1 MKKNKSKK
9 VLIIGIVVLVII
21 LILGAIYLTLATNMF
36 KSSKDLFFKYAA
48 QIFDSE
54 TGFIDNKI
62 AQYNEKKEST
72 VFEHEGKFTVNI
84 NSENLDEK
92 TLEHINNASIS
103 FAGNVDNS
111 NNKLEE
117 LIKINYSDNVNFPFL
132 FKKINGQVGIKFN
145 ELSKRYF
152 IADEE
157 DLSSLFTKV
166 TNQDNTTYGNS
177 NNDTFNI
184 SLNSIDLSK
193 IEFSSQEKENIKN
206 KYLPIIENSLEQ
218 SNFTKVST
226 VQSEGYALKIDNNK
240 LKEILV
246 KILEELKNDDSI
258 LDKFNSVLN
267 LNITNNT
274 IDQIKD
280 TLEQFEIPEG
290 STTITLYQ
298 SKEKL
303 NKIEIQFNDE
313 FKIAIAKTSDVNQV
327 NYEIDLQS
335 KDFSVNFTL
344 NYTGLQDLKSII
356 ENYTLSFNMGST
368 GDTYSYTIENNVN
381 FTDEEINIDEFNKNE
396 SINISNLNEEKR
408 NQLLAIITNS
418 LTKANTTKMEE
429 AKVKGEEFLNIIP
442 VLGQSLNLYNSSKS
456 VLEGDE
462 EEDNTTN
469 AENNINTSTN
479 TTTEENTNSSSNLVN
494 DMEKLTKESFNEKF
508 KAYEGDNVRGATVK
522 SLVMNIIAN
531 NMVDDGRK
539 IEVTGDIKLTG
550 DEVPDSIETSKYYK
564 VKCTMG
570 SEGYINKIDITEKK

>member
-1 MKKNKSKK
+1 MKNNKSKK
-9 VLIIGIVVLVII
+9 VLIIGIVVLFII
-21 LILGAIYLTLATNMF
+21 LILGAMYLTLATNMF
-36 KSSKDLFFKYAA
+36 KSSKDLFFKYVS
-48 QIFDSE
+48 QIFDDE

-72 VFEHEGKFTVNI
+72 VFEHEGKFTVDI

-92 TLEHINNASIS
+92 ILKHINDASIS

-132 FKKINGQVGIKFN
+132 VKKINGQMGIKFN

-157 DLSSLFTKV
+157 DLNSLFTKV

-177 NNDTFNI
+177 NNNTFNI

-193 IEFSSQEKENIKN
+193 IEFSSQEKESIKN

-226 VQSEGYALKIDNNK
+226 AQSEGYALKIDNNK
-240 LKEILV
+240 FKEIFV

-274 IDQIKD
+274 IDQIIYI
-280 TLEQFEIPEG
+280 LEQSEMPEG

-327 NYEIDLQS
+327 NYAIDLES
-335 KDFSVNFTL
+335 KDFSINFTL
-344 NYTGLQDLKSII
+344 NYTGLQDLKNII
-356 ENYTLSFNMGST
+356 ENYTLSFNIGST
-368 GDTYSYTIENNVN
+368 GDTYSYNIENNVN
-381 FTDEEINIDEFNKNE
+381 FTDEEIEIDEFNENE
-396 SINISNLNEEKR
+396 SINVSNLNEQKR
-408 NQLLAIITNS
+408 NQLLTIITNS
-418 LTKANTTKMEE
+418 LVKANTTKMEE
-429 AKVKGEEFLNIIP
+429 AKVKGEEFLNIVP
-442 VLGQSLNLYNSSKS
+442 FLRQSLNLYNSSKN
-456 VLEGDE
+456 VLEG
-462 EEDNTTN
+462 NTE
-469 AENNINTSTN
+469 ENNNI
-479 TTTEENTNSSSNLVN
+479 TTTENNTNITNEGNTNSSSNFVN
-494 DMEKLTKESFNEKF
+494 DMEKLTIETFNAKF

-539 IEVTGDIKLTG
+539 IEVTGDVKLTG